1 MNRWKSVARCA
12 EGILANLSVIGLGLA
27 MYEQELW
34 PAAVLGGLTAG
45 FALFIAW
52 SVNYD

>member
-34 PAAVLGGLTAG
+34 PAAVLGGITAG